1 MNKIIEEI
9 YKKNCEVV
17 GKENISFTLAI
28 KADELLS
35 QLDYYPNH
43 IWNAEGKIIFE
54 YRQMNRKLLISVSE
68 RIVTG
73 CKYAGEYVLEEY
85 MYLSVDTA
93 NTVLDN
99 FWE

>member
-9 YKKNCEVV
+9 YKKHCEIT
-17 GKENISFTLAI
+17 GEENISFTLAI
-28 KADELLS
+28 KADELLR

-54 YRQMNRKLLISVSE
+54 YRQHKRKLLIFVGNTMVYGRKYNSE
-68 RIVTG
+68 KII
-73 CKYAGEYVLEEY
+73 EEY
-85 MYLSVDTA
+85 MYLTVDSS